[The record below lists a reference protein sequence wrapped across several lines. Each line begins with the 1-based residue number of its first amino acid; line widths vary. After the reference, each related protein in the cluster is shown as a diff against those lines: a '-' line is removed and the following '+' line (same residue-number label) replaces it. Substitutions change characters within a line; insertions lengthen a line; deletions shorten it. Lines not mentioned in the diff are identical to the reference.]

1 MFDEGVLASEAC
13 SKEERFCIGLVT
25 VTPPQIAVYLRPESY
40 CFIMLWKAYSSRL
53 SLFIRTMAT
62 ITKLR
67 DPNTLS
73 NYDKFRT
80 RHIAA
85 NFKINFE
92 KKRLEGNVVLN
103 LEVLDRAKEV
113 VLDSSFVDLQD
124 VTLNGSAVKW
134 KLEERSEPFGSPLKV
149 EIGDNIEIGKEIVL
163 DVSQIKEYDSMLI
176 RSRLK

>member
-1 MFDEGVLASEAC
+1 
-13 SKEERFCIGLVT
+13 
-25 VTPPQIAVYLRPESY
+25 
-40 CFIMLWKAYSSRL
+40 
-53 SLFIRTMAT
+53 MAT

-103 LEVLDRAKEV
+103 LEVLDKAKEI

-149 EIGDNIEIGKEIVL
+149 EVGDNVDLGKEIVL
-163 DVSQIKEYDSMLI
+163 DASRIKWHGFKLI
-176 RSRLK
+176 RDRSK